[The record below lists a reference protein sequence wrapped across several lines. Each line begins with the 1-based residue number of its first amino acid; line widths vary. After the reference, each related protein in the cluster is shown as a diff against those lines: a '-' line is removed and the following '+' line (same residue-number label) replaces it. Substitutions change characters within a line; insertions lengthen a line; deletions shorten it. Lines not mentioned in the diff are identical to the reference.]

1 MYFESRG
8 IRLHYRRWWVESAL
22 GVVVISH
29 GLGEHSGRYR
39 SLARVLN
46 AHGYSVYAP
55 DHFGHG
61 QSPGRRG
68 DIQDF
73 SCYSADLCQ
82 FIRVVRHENPDQLVH
97 LLGHSMGGV
106 IACATVMST
115 GEGAAI
121 DSLILSAPAFAGR
134 NEPGAVE
141 VGMIRLLARVCPGLS
156 LSNRLQPAEISRDP
170 EVVRAYCSDDL
181 VHNRVTPRWFLGYRA
196 AREHLLA
203 HPEAID
209 VPSLT
214 LLPEGDRLVDP
225 GVSRCWHAQLQGPEH
240 QLRTFDGA
248 YHEILNE
255 PDVGE
260 EALTFLLQHLDAHTP
275 AANGRTLSRRQGAG
289 A

>member
-22 GVVVISH
+22 GVVVVSH

-39 SLARVLN
+39 GLARALN
-46 AHGYSVYAP
+46 AHGYSVYAL

-68 DIQDF
+68 DIEDF
-73 SCYSADLCQ
+73 SFYSEDLSH
-82 FIRVVRHENPDQLVH
+82 FIRLVRHENPEQSVH

-106 IACATVMST
+106 IACDAVASKIYDCAV
-115 GEGAAI
+115 E
-121 DSLILSAPAFAGR
+121 SLILSAPAFAGS
-134 NEPGAVE
+134 NEPGAIE
-141 VGMIRLLARVCPGLS
+141 VGVIRLLARVCPSLS
-156 LSNRLQPAEISRDP
+156 LSNRLQSAWISRDP
-170 EVVRAYCSDDL
+170 DVVQDYCDDDL
-181 VHNRVTPRWFLGYRA
+181 VHNRVTPRWFLGYRE
-196 AREHLLA
+196 ARERLLA
-203 HPEAID
+203 QPEAIG
-209 VPSLT
+209 VPSLM

-225 GVSRCWHAQLQGPEH
+225 AVSRAWQAKLRGEEH
-240 QLRTFDGA
+240 QLCRFPGA

-260 EALTFLLQHLDAHTP
+260 QALISLLDHLREHTP
-275 AANGRTLSRRQGAG
+275 SSAQGGLPVRLRAG

>member
-22 GVVVISH
+22 GVVVVSH

-39 SLARVLN
+39 TLARILN
-46 AHGYSVYAP
+46 GHGYSVYAP

-68 DIQDF
+68 DIPEF
-73 SCYSADLCQ
+73 SCYATDLRQ
-82 FIRVVRHENPDQLVH
+82 FIRMVRHENPEQLVH

-106 IACATVMST
+106 IACDIVMSA
-115 GEGAAI
+115 GEEEAV
-121 DSLILSAPAFAGR
+121 DSLILSAPAFAGSK
-134 NEPGAVE
+134 EPGAVE
-141 VGMIRLLARVCPGLS
+141 VGLIRLLARVCPRLS
-156 LSNRLQPAEISRDP
+156 LSNRLETADISRDP

-181 VHNRVTPRWFLGYRA
+181 VHDRVTPRWFLGYRE
-196 AREHLLA
+196 ARERLLT
-203 HPEAID
+203 HPEAIGL
-209 VPSLT
+209 PTLT

-225 GVSRCWHAQLQGPEH
+225 AVSRHWQGQLQGAEH
-240 QLRTFDGA
+240 QLRTFAGA

-255 PDVGE
+255 PEAAE
-260 EALTFLLQHLDAHTP
+260 EALVAVLQHLDAHTP
-275 AANGRTLSRRQGAG
+275 ASAGRTLLQQQGAG